1 MSVET
6 LYHDII
12 LEHFKHPRNFGK
24 IVKPSAQVE
33 HENPICGDQIL
44 LQVEIDDD
52 KITNIKF
59 YGHGCAISQS
69 SASLMTEKVNGL
81 SLSDTEKNIKI
92 FKAMM
97 MDNDDEHLDELED
110 LQALKGVRKFPV
122 RIKCAVLAWNA
133 LKNCIEA
140 YKNEIVS

>member
-1 MSVET
+1 MSVEA
-6 LYHDII
+6 LYQDII
-12 LEHFKHPRNFGK
+12 LEHSKHPRNFGK
-24 IVKPSAQVE
+24 IEKPSAQVE

-59 YGHGCAISQS
+59 YGRGCAISQS
-69 SASLMTEKVNGL
+69 SASMMTEKVNGL

-92 FKAMM
+92 FKAMLM
-97 MDNDDEHLDELED
+97 ENDDEYLDELED

-133 LKNCIEA
+133 LKNCIEE
-140 YKNEIVS
+140 YKNK